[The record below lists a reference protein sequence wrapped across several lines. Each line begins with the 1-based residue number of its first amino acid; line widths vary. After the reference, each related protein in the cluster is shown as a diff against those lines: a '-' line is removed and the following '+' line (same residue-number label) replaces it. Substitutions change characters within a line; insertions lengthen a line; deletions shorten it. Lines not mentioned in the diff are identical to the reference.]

1 MGTWRSQPTPPST
14 LRPAPLPYADP
25 AGQSQAPY
33 LPPVTGRTQLD
44 SSSSGRTSPHTP
56 LQQLHLRNIPGSG
69 RPCELGRVHPHQC
82 FRRPGSDS
90 SLTSPPS
97 GPPHPLV
104 PQLVQ
109 SLIPAISPLSLTP
122 LTKPCWVHTD
132 VHIHK
137 NSSCILKLCALYK
150 MYVIPPF
157 GKKLKTKAPQGY
169 CVSGLRNSDL
179 RGPATCEWHLYQASH
194 PKEHPHTTAWHQI
207 WQTAG
212 SPVGCGF

>member
-1 MGTWRSQPTPPST
+1 MASSSS
-14 LRPAPLPYADP
+14 LRRPCW
-25 AGQSQAPY
+25 
-33 LPPVTGRTQLD
+33 PVTGPRSPTSHSAGDPTGQQLPR
-44 SSSSGRTSPHTP
+44 GRASPHTP
-56 LQQLHLRNIPGSG
+56 LQRLHLRNVPGSG
-69 RPCELGRVHPHQC
+69 RPCELGRIHPHQC

-122 LTKPCWVHTD
+122 LTKACWVHTD

-137 NSSCILKLCALYK
+137 NSSCTLKLCALYK

-157 GKKLKTKAPQGY
+157 GKKLKTKAPQG
-169 CVSGLRNSDL
+169 
-179 RGPATCEWHLYQASH
+179 
-194 PKEHPHTTAWHQI
+194 TA
-207 WQTAG
+207 
-212 SPVGCGF
+212 